1 MELLPRKKVIVEDR
15 PWRWSWNRSEDPI
28 VWVVSDKETWGGT
41 SVCRRGLCGPWMG
54 EWSWL
59 QVVGMEVLWVGPVF
73 TWADVGE
80 EMRGGWGFGALG
92 ICTVEDLFVAPIFYV
107 FALMHQRRPPV
118 YFPLSLTTRST
129 QNSRLTKL
137 RSLTNLTSIEC

>member
-1 MELLPRKKVIVEDR
+1 M
-15 PWRWSWNRSEDPI
+15 
-28 VWVVSDKETWGGT
+28 
-41 SVCRRGLCGPWMG
+41 
-54 EWSWL
+54 
-59 QVVGMEVLWVGPVF
+59 GPVF

-137 RSLTNLTSIEC
+137 RSLTNLTSIECQMPSHRARCVLPFILFHSRYSGQSVEYKSTIFFLENYGTGVLFLVYISS